1 MKKIASLLF
10 AGTLIFGSTNAQILS
25 EQNVTIN
32 MDLQPVLQLSLE
44 GPEVIDFS
52 FTTIDQYRN
61 GITRYGANVLK
72 VSSSVSFDLWAN
84 GFSQGMNTGDQPN
97 RYFDILGD
105 YGAAAAG
112 GLNNIPCAALE
123 LHQFPQNPSVA
134 AAPALLCGGNATAA
148 SANMDYSAAFI
159 DPSGVGT
166 GNNAIYSA
174 TGTNPYFAPDDATAA
189 THDKYIAG
197 AKAVTVG
204 CQVVGGTYL
213 QQSLDPA
220 NATEDGAI
228 TSDGYYFVMDY
239 RIVPGLPARFPMSD
253 AARQTNGAATSGAAY
268 LASALTIHAAAAV
281 PTAYINP
288 GSYQMAIKYILVED
302 Q

>member
-1 MKKIASLLF
+1 MKKIVSLLF
-10 AGTLIFGSTNAQILS
+10 VGALIFGSANGQILS

-32 MDLQPVLQLSLE
+32 MDLQPVLQLDLE

-72 VSSSVSFDLWAN
+72 VSASVSFDLWAN
-84 GFSQGMNTGDQPN
+84 GFSQGMNTGAETN

-105 YGAAAAG
+105 YGAAAGG

-123 LHQFPQNPSVA
+123 LHQFPQNPVVTA
-134 AAPALLCGGNATAA
+134 GTGCGGAATAA
-148 SANMDYSAAFI
+148 DANMDYSAAFV
-159 DPSGVGT
+159 DPSGAGT

-174 TGTNPYFAPDDATAA
+174 QGTNPYFAPDDATAA

-197 AKAVTVG
+197 AKAVTAG
-204 CQVVGGTYL
+204 CQIVGGTYL
-213 QQSLDPA
+213 TQSLDPS
-220 NATEDGAI
+220 NATEAGAI
-228 TSDGYYFVMDY
+228 TNDGYYFVMDY

-253 AARQTNGAATSGAAY
+253 PARMTNGTGTSGAAY
-268 LASALTIHAAAAV
+268 TAAALTIHGAGT

>member
-123 LHQFPQNPSVA
+123 LHQFPQNPVVA
-134 AAPALLCGGNATAA
+134 AAPAINCGGNATHFCVYCQCKFLDIGTDRKFPEYRTYDDFLAHA
-148 SANMDYSAAFI
+148 LLIRDNFNINNVPLFSRSIWENKAFMFGPLHTDKALLQFTVSSMHRLI
-159 DPSGVGT
+159 QR
-166 GNNAIYSA
+166 Y
-174 TGTNPYFAPDDATAA
+174 DAT
-189 THDKYIAG
+189 YP
-197 AKAVTVG
+197 
-204 CQVVGGTYL
+204 Q
-213 QQSLDPA
+213 
-220 NATEDGAI
+220 
-228 TSDGYYFVMDY
+228 
-239 RIVPGLPARFPMSD
+239 
-253 AARQTNGAATSGAAY
+253 
-268 LASALTIHAAAAV
+268 
-281 PTAYINP
+281 
-288 GSYQMAIKYILVED
+288 
-302 Q
+302 

>member
-1 MKKIASLLF
+1 MKKIFSLIFAGSLLF
-10 AGTLIFGSTNAQILS
+10 GSINGQILS

-84 GFSQGMNTGDQPN
+84 GFSQGMNTGAQTN

-105 YGAAAAG
+105 YGAAAGG

-123 LHQFPQNPSVA
+123 LHQFPANPVVVGTN
-134 AAPALLCGGNATAA
+134 CGGNATATDA
-148 SANMDYSAAFI
+148 DMDYSAAFV
-159 DPSGVGT
+159 DPSGAGT

-174 TGTNPYFAPDDATAA
+174 TGTNPYFAPDDAAGG

-197 AKAVTVG
+197 AKAVTAG
-204 CQVVGGTYL
+204 CQVIGGTYL
-213 QQSLDPA
+213 TQSLDPS
-220 NATEDGAI
+220 NATEAGAI
-228 TSDGYYFVMDY
+228 NDDGYYFVMDY

-253 AARQTNGAATSGAAY
+253 PARMTNQLATSGAAY
-268 LASALTIHAAAAV
+268 LAAGLTIHAAAAV

>member
-10 AGTLIFGSTNAQILS
+10 AGTLIFGSANGQILS

-32 MDLQPVLQLSLE
+32 MELQPVLQLDME
-44 GPEVIDFS
+44 GPEVVDFS

-72 VSSSVSFDLWAN
+72 VSASVSFDLWAN
-84 GFSQGMNTGDQPN
+84 GYSQGMNTGAETN
-97 RYFDILGD
+97 RYFDILGN
-105 YGAAAAG
+105 YTTTAVGA
-112 GLNNIPCAALE
+112 NSNIPCSALE
-123 LHQFPQNPSVA
+123 LHQFPANPA
-134 AAPALLCGGNATAA
+134 QLLGVNCGGNATGADP
-148 SANMDYSAAFI
+148 NMDYSAAFV
-159 DPSGVGT
+159 DPSGAGT

-174 TGTNPYFAPDDATAA
+174 QGGNPYFAPDDATGA

-197 AKAVTVG
+197 GKSTTVG

-213 QQSLDPA
+213 QQTLDPS
-220 NATEDGAI
+220 NATEAGAI
-228 TSDGYYFVMDY
+228 TTDGYYFVMDY

-253 AARQTNGAATSGAAY
+253 PTRQTNGAATSGAAY
-268 LASALTIHAAAAV
+268 LAAGLDIHNAAT

-288 GSYQMAIKYILVED
+288 GSYQMGIKYILVED

>member
-1 MKKIASLLF
+1 
-10 AGTLIFGSTNAQILS
+10 
-25 EQNVTIN
+25 

-84 GFSQGMNTGDQPN
+84 GFSQGMNGIASN
-97 RYFDILGD
+97 RNFDILGD

-112 GLNNIPCAALE
+112 GLNVIPCSALE
-123 LHQFPQNPSVA
+123 LHQFPQNPVA
-134 AAPALLCGGNATAA
+134 AAATACGGNATAA
-148 SANMDYSAAFI
+148 DANMDYSAAFI
-159 DPSGVGT
+159 DPSGAGT

-197 AKAVTVG
+197 AKAVTAG
-204 CQVVGGTYL
+204 CQIVGGTYL

-220 NATEDGAI
+220 NATEAGAI
-228 TSDGYYFVMDY
+228 TNDGYYFVMDY

-253 AARQTNGAATSGAAY
+253 PARQTNGIATSGAAY
-268 LASALTIHAAAAV
+268 LAQALTIHGAAA